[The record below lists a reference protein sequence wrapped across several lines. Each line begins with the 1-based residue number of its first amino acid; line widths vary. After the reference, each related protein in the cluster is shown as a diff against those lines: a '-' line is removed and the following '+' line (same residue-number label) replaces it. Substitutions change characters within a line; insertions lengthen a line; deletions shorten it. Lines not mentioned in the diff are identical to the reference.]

1 MEFQDKVVMIT
12 GAGSGIGRAAAL
24 MYAKEGAQVVVSDIN
39 PKGGEETVKMI
50 TEAGGK
56 ASFIAANVAK
66 LEEVEQLIKQ
76 IAEQFGRL
84 DIAVNN
90 AGIGDFNQ
98 KKTAEH
104 PVDSWDRVIAVN
116 QTGVFYCMKEELKQM
131 MQQKSGSIVNISSI
145 AGLRGLPNNLAYV
158 ASKHAVVGMTKTAA
172 MEYAK
177 HGIRINA
184 VCPVFTL
191 TNLFKPE
198 YFGDK
203 AEKLREGIP
212 MKRYGTA
219 DEIAEAIIWL
229 STDKASFVTGHI
241 MSVDGGKTA

>member
-1 MEFQDKVVMIT
+1 MEFQDKVVLIT

-24 MYAKEGAQVVVSDIN
+24 MYAKEGGQVVVSDIN

-56 ASFIAANVAK
+56 ATFIAANVAK
-66 LEEVEQLIKQ
+66 LEEVEQLVNQ
-76 IAEQFGRL
+76 VAEQFGRL

-98 KKTAEH
+98 KKTADH

-116 QTGVFYCMKEELKQM
+116 QTGVFYCMKQELQQM
-131 MQQKSGSIVNISSI
+131 MKQKNGSIVNISSI

>member
-1 MEFQDKVVMIT
+1 MEFQDKIVMIT

-24 MYAKEGAQVVVSDIN
+24 LYAKDGAQVVVSDIN

-56 ASFIAANVAK
+56 ATFIAADVAK
-66 LEEVEQLIKQ
+66 LADVEQLIEQ
-76 IAEQFGRL
+76 IVAQFGRL

-104 PVDSWDRVIAVN
+104 LVDSWDKIIAVN
-116 QTGVFYCMKEELKQM
+116 QTGVFYCLKQELQQM
-131 MQQKSGSIVNISSI
+131 MKQKSGSIVNISSI

-158 ASKHAVVGMTKTAA
+158 ASKHAVVGMTKTASR
-172 MEYAK
+172 EYAK

-203 AEKLREGIP
+203 AEKLKQTIP

-241 MSVDGGKTA
+241 MSIDGGQTA

>member
-24 MYAKEGAQVVVSDIN
+24 LYAQGGAQVVVSDIN
-39 PKGGEETVKMI
+39 PKGGEETVKLI

-66 LEEVEQLIKQ
+66 LDEVEQLVNNVV
-76 IAEQFGRL
+76 EQYGKL
-84 DIAVNN
+84 DVAVNN
-90 AGIGDFNQ
+90 AGIGDFQQ

-104 PVDSWDRVIAVN
+104 PIDSWDRVIAVN
-116 QTGVFYCMKEELKQM
+116 QTGVFYCMKQELQQM
-131 MQQKSGSIVNISSI
+131 MKQKSGSIVNISSI
-145 AGLRGLPNNLAYV
+145 AGIRGLPNNLAYV

-212 MKRYGTA
+212 MKRYGSA

>member
-24 MYAKEGAQVVVSDIN
+24 MYAQGGAQVVVSDIN
-39 PKGGEETVKMI
+39 PKGGEETVKLI

-66 LEEVEQLIKQ
+66 LDEVEQLINSVV
-76 IAEQFGRL
+76 EQYGKL
-84 DIAVNN
+84 DVAVNN
-90 AGIGDFNQ
+90 AGIGDFQQ

-116 QTGVFYCMKEELKQM
+116 QTGVFYCMKQELQQM
-131 MQQKSGSIVNISSI
+131 MKQKSGSIVNISSI
-145 AGLRGLPNNLAYV
+145 AGIRGLPNNLAYV

-212 MKRYGTA
+212 MKRYGSA

>member
-12 GAGSGIGRAAAL
+12 GAGSGIGRAASL
-24 MYAKEGAQVVVSDIN
+24 MYAKAGAQVVVSDIN

-50 TEAGGK
+50 AEAGGK

-66 LEEVEQLIKQ
+66 LEEVEQLINQ
-76 IAEQFGRL
+76 VVEQFGSL
-84 DIAVNN
+84 DVAVNN

-104 PVDSWDRVIAVN
+104 SVDSWDRVIAVN

-131 MQQKSGSIVNISSI
+131 MKQKSGSIVNISSI
-145 AGLRGLPNNLAYV
+145 AGVRGLPNNLAYV